1 MRLPTAEQIESLPH
15 AELLALVKE
24 LIVAVQRLEAE
35 NQQLKAELAKGR
47 PPPPTS
53 QNSSQPPS
61 RDVKRTLATTRKRK
75 KHGPPFGHARQTR
88 AWVAEPDRIVEAQ
101 VESCGYCQADLRGVE
116 PRAVLRH
123 QLTELPPITPVVIE
137 TRQAEVVC
145 PDCQRITRGELPA
158 GLAGGRSFGPRLAAT
173 VVYLKHEQHLSYER
187 VTQLCQDLL
196 GVPISEGGASALMQR
211 AGGAAQPVAQ
221 AIGTQVAQSAVIGSD
236 ETSARVAG
244 RTWWQWVFR
253 SAVGVYFLIQASRG
267 AKVIADVM
275 GKQQAECWVSDCLSA
290 QLKAPARHRQVCL
303 AHQLRDL
310 QRLLDHQPRLS
321 WALALQALFREAIH
335 LGKRRTELS
344 PQGYTRRVT
353 ELEHRLAALLQ
364 RRVRGVLARRL
375 QQRYRRHREHL
386 FVFLHCPDV
395 PPDNNACERALRPSV
410 IHRKVTNGF
419 RSEWGAQAYAA
430 LATVIET
437 AKLHNRNVF
446 DTLVNLM
453 GPPVLP
459 FLASQNP

>member
-1 MRLPTAEQIESLPH
+1 MKLPTTEQIAQLAH
-15 AELLALVKE
+15 AELVALVQE
-24 LIVAVQRLEAE
+24 LIGAVQRLEAE
-35 NQQLKAELAKGR
+35 NQQLKAELAKDP

-53 QNSSQPPS
+53 DNSSQPPS
-61 RDVKRTLATTRKRK
+61 RDVKRNRAANRQRK

-88 AWVAEPDRIVEAQ
+88 AWVVQPDRVIEARVEI
-101 VESCGYCQADLRGVE
+101 CGHCQADLRGVE
-116 PRAVLRH
+116 PRVVLRR
-123 QLTELPPITPVVIE
+123 QLTEVPPITPMVSE

-145 PDCQRITRGELPA
+145 PDCQRVTRGELPA
-158 GLAGGRSFGPRLAAT
+158 GLDGGRSFGPRLAAT

-187 VTQLCQDLL
+187 VTQLCQDVF
-196 GVPISEGGASALMQR
+196 GVAMSEGGASAILQR
-211 AGGAAQPVAQ
+211 AGAAAQPVAA
-221 AIGTQVAQSAVIGSD
+221 AIGTHVAQSAIIGSD

-253 SAVGVYFLIQASRG
+253 SVVGVYFLIRASRG
-267 AKVIADVM
+267 AKVIEEVM
-275 GKQQAECWVSDCLSA
+275 GKQHAECWVSDCLSA
-290 QLKAPARHRQVCL
+290 QLKAPARRRQVCL

-310 QRLLDHQPRLS
+310 QRLLDHQPRLQ

-335 LGKRRTELS
+335 LWKRRAELQ
-344 PQGYTRRVT
+344 PAGYARRVT
-353 ELEHRLAALLQ
+353 ELEARLDGLLQ
-364 RRVRGVLARRL
+364 RRVRGASARRL
-375 QQRYRRHREHL
+375 QKRYRRHREHL
-386 FVFLHCPDV
+386 FVFLHCPGV

-419 RSEWGAQAYAA
+419 RSEWGAHAYAA

-446 DTLVNLM
+446 ATLVSLM

-459 FLASQNP
+459 FLTPQNP